1 MDDDLRYR
9 SELADQFIERL
20 RAVSPS
26 QWRELVTHHRGNDNY
41 YALAVEL
48 ADEAT
53 RLLGDDRRAAYESAL
68 TQRLARTDEIVDAII
83 LADVG
88 ALDEIGAHD
97 ARRLARAAVHAMLVR
112 DAYGFNAGAFG
123 ELIRPFRAYL
133 DLGDV
138 ERSASR
144 VRTPPSGAPPQPP
157 EASA

>member
-1 MDDDLRYR
+1 MTDGPFLWRGASGDVLLGWSSFTDAGYAIGVAR
-9 SELADQFIERL
+9 SA
-20 RAVSPS
+20 SG
-26 QWRELVTHHRGNDNY
+26 LVTGPWMHEPEP
-41 YALAVEL
+41 LVE
-48 ADEAT
+48 
-53 RLLGDDRRAAYESAL
+53 G
-68 TQRLARTDEIVDAII
+68 
-83 LADVG
+83 G
-88 ALDEIGAHD
+88 G
-97 ARRLARAAVHAMLVR
+97 HAMLVR

>member
-9 SELADQFIERL
+9 SELADQFIDRL
-20 RAVSPS
+20 RSVSPA

-53 RLLGDDRRAAYESAL
+53 RLLGDERRAPYEAAL
-68 TQRLARTDEIVDAII
+68 AERHARTDEIVAAVALPSLDA
-83 LADVG
+83 D
-88 ALDEIGAHD
+88 D
-97 ARRLARAAVHAMLVR
+97 ARRLSRGAVHALLVR

-133 DLGDV
+133 DLGEM
-138 ERSASR
+138 ERSAAR
-144 VRTPPSGAPPQPP
+144 VRTPPGGAAPQSP
-157 EASA
+157 EAGHPR